1 MSGFF
6 KSLVGGKTDI
16 EQCRSDALE
25 MIHSVREM
33 YLVVQRALH
42 EAEDD
47 NIRSRVK
54 GMDRA
59 VNHFQDDV
67 RKRIYRHLALTRDRD
82 LLSALQLHDIVNEI
96 ERVGDYSKN
105 IAELAEMVPAEV
117 DWGEHEEGMADARGK
132 VLEMFDLCYTTVE
145 TADKEAARRCEL
157 LYQGVGNYCDDT
169 LEALV
174 GHDHGEEPMVERRV
188 LSLVLMLR
196 YTKRVAAHLKN
207 AVVTITNPYQR
218 LGYEGR

>member
-6 KSLVGGKTDI
+6 KSLVGGVSDI
-16 EQCRSDALE
+16 DQCRSDALE

-42 EAEDD
+42 ERKDD
-47 NIRSRVK
+47 NIRARVK
-54 GMDRA
+54 GMDQA

-67 RKRIYRHLALTRDRD
+67 RTRIYRHLALSRDRD
-82 LLSALQLHDIVNEI
+82 LLSALQLHDIVDEI

-117 DWGEHEEGMADARGK
+117 DWGEHEEGMAEVRGK

-157 LYQGVGNYCDDT
+157 LYQDVGNYCDDT
-169 LEALV
+169 LESLV
-174 GHDHGEEPMVERRV
+174 IDDDGDQPMVERRI
-188 LSLVLMLR
+188 LSLLLMLR

>member
-6 KSLVGGKTDI
+6 QSLVNKGNDI
-16 EQCRSDALE
+16 DRCRADALE
-25 MIHSVREM
+25 MIHTAKEM

-42 EAEDD
+42 EQEDP
-47 NIRSRVK
+47 NIRARVK

-59 VNHFQDDV
+59 VNHFQSDV
-67 RKRIYRHLALTRDRD
+67 QQRVYRHLALSRDRN

-105 IAELAEMVPAEV
+105 IAELAEMVPSQV
-117 DWGEHEEGMADARGK
+117 DWGEQEAGMTEARGK
-132 VLEMFDLCYTTVE
+132 VLEMFDLCSATV
-145 TADKEAARRCEL
+145 DSGDRDAARKCEL
-157 LYQGVGNYCDDT
+157 LYKEVGNYCNDT
-169 LEALV
+169 LEVLV
-174 GHDHGEEPMVERRV
+174 GHDQGDELMVERRV

-207 AVVTITNPYQR
+207 AVVTVTNPYHR
-218 LGYEGR
+218 LGYEGG

>member
-6 KSLVGGKTDI
+6 KSLVGGVSDI
-16 EQCRSDALE
+16 DQCRSDALE

-42 EAEDD
+42 ERKDD
-47 NIRSRVK
+47 NIRARVK
-54 GMDRA
+54 GMDQA

-67 RKRIYRHLALTRDRD
+67 RTRIYRHLALSRDRD
-82 LLSALQLHDIVNEI
+82 LLSALQLHDIVDEI

-117 DWGEHEEGMADARGK
+117 DWGEHEEGMAEVRGK

-157 LYQGVGNYCDDT
+157 LYQDVGNYCDDT
-169 LEALV
+169 LESLV
-174 GHDHGEEPMVERRV
+174 TDDDGDQPMVERRI
-188 LSLVLMLR
+188 LSLLLMLR